1 MRGALPRLLVG
12 TGCDRPLLSAGAGG
26 ADSIEV
32 LGSVGIAVQVV
43 LDTDTDYEV
52 AAIWMLPL
60 LQ

>member
-1 MRGALPRLLVG
+1 MGA
-12 TGCDRPLLSAGAGG
+12 GCDRPLLSAGAGG